1 MLYVGIVLGTYAQLI
16 IASQLGLDLSH
27 VLAASLILVAS
38 ALFGA
43 RLLHVVPNWRHYR
56 ERPADILAF
65 SSGGASMYGGLLLG
79 VPLSVAVLSLLD
91 LPFGL
96 YWDTCTFTM
105 LIGMVVT
112 RLGCFLNGCCAG
124 RATAGPLGFHLPDY
138 HGVWKRRIPS
148 QALEAIW
155 GVLAIAAAAL
165 LWGRLPF
172 EGAVFLFALGF
183 YGLGRIIL
191 EPLRD
196 RPDRVAGLSLHRVLS
211 AAFVAIALGGFA
223 VALL

>member
-1 MLYVGIVLGTYAQLI
+1 
-16 IASQLGLDLSH
+16 
-27 VLAASLILVAS
+27 
-38 ALFGA
+38 
-43 RLLHVVPNWRHYR
+43 
-56 ERPADILAF
+56 
-65 SSGGASMYGGLLLG
+65 
-79 VPLSVAVLSLLD
+79 
-91 LPFGL
+91 
-96 YWDTCTFTM
+96 M

-124 RATAGPLGFHLPDY
+124 RATAGRLGFNLPDY

-211 AAFVAIALGGFA
+211 AAFVAIALGGLA